1 MVMSRRL
8 ISPDASAT
16 ISGDVAAGTLVDGR
30 VRLAGGE
37 LAYTRA
43 GEGPV
48 VLLIHG
54 LGGTRRTWRAL
65 ILGLAIRFTVIA
77 PDLPG
82 HGDSEP
88 PAGDYSLGAH
98 ACAVRDLLI
107 ALDHSRPRS
116 WGTV

>member
-1 MVMSRRL
+1 MSRRL

-37 LAYTRA
+37 LVYTRA

-88 PAGDYSLGAH
+88 PAGDYSLGARTP
-98 ACAVRDLLI
+98 APYVTCS
-107 ALDHSRPRS
+107 SRRTTHGPRS

>member
-1 MVMSRRL
+1 MSRRL

-77 PDLPG
+77 PDLPAMAIRNPLRATTRSARTPAPYVTCSSRRTT
-82 HGDSEP
+82 HG
-88 PAGDYSLGAH
+88 
-98 ACAVRDLLI
+98 
-107 ALDHSRPRS
+107 PRS